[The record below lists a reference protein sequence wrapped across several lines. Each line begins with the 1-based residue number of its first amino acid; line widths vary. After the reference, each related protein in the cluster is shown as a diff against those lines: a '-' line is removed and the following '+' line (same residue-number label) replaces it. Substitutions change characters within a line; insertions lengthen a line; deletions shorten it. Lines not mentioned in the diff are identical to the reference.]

1 MGYPHD
7 SRTPPFFR
15 QKIKFFCRRRIWS
28 PESMNRKWCTEDI
41 CGYLVVWGTWWRSW
55 KSPFF
60 YDENWG
66 RTGGPMTY
74 KTTKNI
80 SNRISRFARL
90 AERWNLL
97 QMCVVVAKLPKA
109 LATAYCPQEQ
119 QERNLKRHWDYRVIT
134 VLGQRSRIRCVFWS
148 LSMLHWIFSRLHWIA
163 AEVLERFHVSPDARI
178 GGAICFAFW
187 VWS

>member
-1 MGYPHD
+1 MTLEPPH
-7 SRTPPFFR
+7 FFVR
-15 QKIKFFCRRRIWS
+15 KSSSNRRRIWS

-41 CGYLVVWGTWWRSW
+41 CGYLVVWGTWWILG
-55 KSPFF
+55 KIPIFF
-60 YDENWG
+60 TWMRTGG

-74 KTTKNI
+74 KTSGLI
-80 SNRISRFARL
+80 SNMISRFARL

-134 VLGQRSRIRCVFWS
+134 VLGQRSRLRCVFWS

>member
-1 MGYPHD
+1 MTLEPPH
-7 SRTPPFFR
+7 FFVR
-15 QKIKFFCRRRIWS
+15 KSSSSVAGGFGPRSPWTESGALRIS
-28 PESMNRKWCTEDI
+28 
-41 CGYLVVWGTWWRSW
+41 VGTWWFGV
-55 KSPFF
+55 PGGGHGNPHFF
-60 YDENWG
+60 TMRTGG

-80 SNRISRFARL
+80 SNMISRFARL

>member
-1 MGYPHD
+1 MRYPHD
-7 SRTPPFFR
+7 SRTPHFFVR
-15 QKIKFFCRRRIWS
+15 KSSSNRRRIWS

-41 CGYLVVWGTWWRSW
+41 CGYLVVWGTWWILG
-55 KSPFF
+55 KIPFF
-60 YDENWG
+60 FGWELGVELGVLWL
-66 RTGGPMTY
+66 TKPQKTY
-74 KTTKNI
+74 LTWFPDLRGLLNVGTC
-80 SNRISRFARL
+80 SRC
-90 AERWNLL
+90 E
-97 QMCVVVAKLPKA
+97 VVAKLPKA

-134 VLGQRSRIRCVFWS
+134 VLGQRSRLRCVFWS